1 LTRLRACLIAPLA
14 VLLASGLIACGGD
27 GGGDEDP
34 AQVLSQALAPGKE
47 FPSGKLTLQL
57 DATAE
62 GEQGGEFNASV
73 SGPFQSQGEGQVP
86 QFDLTAEVGGE
97 AQGQSLSFQG
107 GLLSTGDRAFV
118 NYQDT
123 DYELDP
129 QTFGSFSSLFAGV
142 QQQSAQQETEGPTPD
157 QINQFLSNLENEG
170 DEDVEGAET
179 VHISGDL
186 NVEAIS
192 EAVQGLSGA
201 DIDIGQVE
209 QFRDA
214 IEQAQ
219 FNFYVGK
226 DDDRMR
232 KFEAA
237 LELAL
242 PEDQGGN
249 VTVDFGI
256 TLSDL
261 DQPQTISAPAS
272 AQPFSQLLGQFGI
285 DESTL
290 NQAIQQGI
298 QQSPLGGG
306 TGAGGGGASGGAGR
320 APTPP
325 SSGASQAYLQ
335 CLQQAQG
342 SDALQ
347 QCSALLDQ

>member
-1 LTRLRACLIAPLA
+1 MTRLRACLIAPFAALVA
-14 VLLASGLIACGGD
+14 TGLIACGGD

-34 AQVLSQALAPGKE
+34 AEVLSQALAPGKE
-47 FPSGKLTLQL
+47 FPSGRLALQL

-73 SGPFQSQGEGQVP
+73 SGPFQSEGEGQVP

-107 GLLSTGDRAFV
+107 GLTSTGDGAFV

-123 DYELDP
+123 DYEVDP
-129 QTFGSFSSLFAGV
+129 QTFQSFSSLFTGV
-142 QQQSAQQETEGPTPD
+142 QQQSAEQETQGPTPD
-157 QINQFLSNLENEG
+157 QIKQYLSNLENEG

-186 NVEAIS
+186 NVDAIS

-209 QFRDA
+209 QFRDVVENA
-214 IEQAQ
+214 E
-219 FNFYVGK
+219 FDFFVGK
-226 DDDRMR
+226 DDDRLR

-237 LELAL
+237 LDLAL
-242 PEDQGGN
+242 PEDQGGT

-272 AQPFSQLLGQFGI
+272 PQPFSQLLGQFGI
-285 DESTL
+285 EPSQL

-306 TGAGGGGASGGAGR
+306 TGTTDGAGATGAGG

-342 SDALQ
+342 ADALQ
-347 QCSALLDQ
+347 QCSALLEQ